1 MPLLY
6 CFSVALI
13 QFHTAEIGACSWCAQ
28 LVGDENKFWGF
39 WGGFFFVKVERA
51 GRISAGT
58 FRWGLLFESESRCSP
73 ALCRNTKKSGLQVSK
88 CKASQRKAVFLV
100 TAAVSSS
107 CWCAVQRTRSWEW
120 LNTSGS
126 PWTLYWPM
134 DTPLSTVREELKGRA
149 EKSQTKALSLC
160 LPLALRHTNLYTLSL
175 IYLSSLNPECPERRG
190 KKEPNRLFTC
200 SHREYH
206 SVLSPCS
213 PPLSQPLSNIDFF
226 FPFFL
231 KDKTIYVQ
239 EKRSNVSM
247 LLCFNQPQMH
257 SRKQPLQPQQG
268 LAVCLCLHPVVSP
281 GCAVNPPAH
290 PLTSSLSLLLD
301 LSLSLFPN

>member
-1 MPLLY
+1 MRTSFGVFGGVSFLLRWNEREGY
-6 CFSVALI
+6 PPARSG
-13 QFHTAEIGACSWCAQ
+13 EACS
-28 LVGDENKFWGF
+28 V
-39 WGGFFFVKVERA
+39 
-51 GRISAGT
+51 
-58 FRWGLLFESESRCSP
+58 FESESRCSP
-73 ALCRNTKKSGLQVSK
+73 ALCPNTKKSGLQVSK

-107 CWCAVQRTRSWEW
+107 RWCAVQKTRSWEW

-126 PWTLYWPM
+126 PWTLYWPV

-175 IYLSSLNPECPERRG
+175 TYLSSLNPECPERRG

-226 FPFFL
+226 FFPFFF
-231 KDKTIYVQ
+231 KDKTIYIQ
-239 EKRSNVSM
+239 EKRSNAA
-247 LLCFNQPQMH
+247 LL
-257 SRKQPLQPQQG
+257 
-268 LAVCLCLHPVVSP
+268 
-281 GCAVNPPAH
+281 
-290 PLTSSLSLLLD
+290 
-301 LSLSLFPN
+301 